1 MAQQKYQNDVIK
13 RGRIEKMQQL
23 AEKMHPTG
31 RITDYAEWDDDLG
44 VMLFR
49 LAESKAVVIYGT
61 IKGFDIHVRPV
72 KSEDEGSASS
82 GPEEESIFSGD
93 TRGISRTICIYTDF
107 PEYEML
113 TLPYNRSLSEKLM
126 DIMDDLDHY
135 RDLARSMKLLDEF
148 EYRTTEAGS
157 EEPYAGAFSP
167 EALESSLDDDDEGL
181 EQPDDSDHQFR
192 REDLDIR
199 LFDT

>member
-31 RITDYAEWDDDLG
+31 RIIDYAEWDDDLG
-44 VMLFR
+44 VMLVR

-61 IKGFDIHVRPV
+61 IKGFDVHVRPV

-82 GPEEESIFSGD
+82 GSEEESIFGGSP
-93 TRGISRTICIYTDF
+93 RGISRTICIYTDF
-107 PEYEML
+107 PEYEVL

-126 DIMDDLDHY
+126 EIMDDLDHY
-135 RDLARSMKLLDEF
+135 RDLARELKLLDEF
-148 EYRTTEAGS
+148 GYRTSEADSKGL
-157 EEPYAGAFSP
+157 YAGAFSP